1 MTEQISQADI
11 DSTIAEARR
20 QIADNWGWFLAL
32 GILLIIAGVAA
43 IAFPLLST
51 IATKVALGWIFLI
64 AGALIVV
71 HAFSIRQWQGFL
83 LSLLIGALYLAAGA
97 WLAFTPFAGVVALT
111 ILLAALFLAEGVL
124 EVIMGLR
131 IRPHEGWGW
140 LLLSGLVAIAVG
152 VLISAELPSS
162 AAWAI
167 GLLTGINLLSSGVS
181 FVALALA
188 GRRVGRGAPG
198 PPQPRARAWRTR
210 ACCWGVVGSRGPL
223 LAPRPQVLLDRRS
236 TMGVEA
242 VDGLE
247 PPRLALL
254 ALALGPHDGLPIG
267 CQQQARAGVGHLDA
281 VAAG

>member
-1 MTEQISQADI
+1 MTDSQADI
-11 DSTIAEARR
+11 DAAVAEARR

-32 GILLIIAGVAA
+32 GLLLIVAGVAA

-51 IATKVALGWIFLI
+51 VATKIALGWIFLI

-83 LSLLIGALYLAAGA
+83 LGLLIGVLYLVVGG

-124 EVIMGLR
+124 EVIMAVR
-131 IRPHEGWGW
+131 VRPHEGWGW

-152 VLISAELPSS
+152 VLIAAELPSS

-181 FVALALA
+181 FLALALA
-188 GRRVGRGAPG
+188 GRRTGRGAP
-198 PPQPRARAWRTR
+198 
-210 ACCWGVVGSRGPL
+210 
-223 LAPRPQVLLDRRS
+223 
-236 TMGVEA
+236 
-242 VDGLE
+242 
-247 PPRLALL
+247 
-254 ALALGPHDGLPIG
+254 
-267 CQQQARAGVGHLDA
+267 
-281 VAAG
+281 AAA